1 MGKYYDKRQKYF
13 NLVIKKYSEGM
24 TAKEIEKIVPVSD
37 STIYRWVEEHLGKE
51 SKRTADGEVIPRTPA
66 SVAKT
71 IRSMRARIT
80 ELECRLE
87 METNKNKVL
96 RQIVELLKSHGELQI
111 WQQ

>member
-13 NLVIKKYSEGM
+13 DLVIKKYSEGM

-37 STIYRWVEEHLGKE
+37 STIYRWVEEYLGKE
-51 SKRTADGEVIPRTPA
+51 PKRIADGEVIPRTPS

-80 ELECRLE
+80 ELECRWKTQARMTPGARL
-87 METNKNKVL
+87 
-96 RQIVELLKSHGELQI
+96 I
-111 WQQ
+111 